1 MTIFKR
7 KRSWILI
14 AVLVGGAAWMFSSR
28 HKTSET
34 GTQNTATEKPAAES
48 EKSAPK
54 PALTVTTTRPVQTG
68 LPIQLTANGS
78 IAAWQEASIGSESG
92 GLRLTEVRV
101 NVGDQVRAGDV
112 LARFAAESVEADV
125 AQADASLN
133 EAIANAAE
141 ATANAQRAQTLQSSG
156 ALSAQQISQ
165 YLTSEQTAK
174 ARVEAGRAMLQAQ
187 KLRLRHT
194 RLLAPDNGIIS
205 ARAATVGAVV
215 GAGPELVRMIRQGRL
230 EWRAEV
236 TAAELAHLKPGVLA
250 HINLAN
256 GEVIAGKVRMI
267 APTVDPQTRVAL
279 VYVDLVGI
287 DPTGSR
293 ARNSPAK
300 AGMFA
305 SGNFELGRSMA
316 LTVPQ
321 QAVVIRDGFA
331 YVFRL
336 NSNNRVSKIRVETG
350 RRINDRVEVL
360 GGIPSDALLVAS
372 GAGFLNDGDVVRA
385 VSDSASAAPS
395 ASAASIVSH

>member
-7 KRSWILI
+7 KRGWILI
-14 AVLVGGAAWMFSSR
+14 AVLVGGAAWIFLSR
-28 HKTSET
+28 DKTPVTTTS
-34 GTQNTATEKPAAES
+34 NAATEQAIVGS

-54 PALTVTTTRPVQTG
+54 PALTVTTTHPVQTG
-68 LPIQLTANGS
+68 LPIQLIANGS

-92 GLRLTEVRV
+92 GLRLTEVRA

-125 AQADASLN
+125 AQASASLS

-174 ARVEAGRAMLQAQ
+174 ARVGAGRAMLQAQ
-187 KLRLRHT
+187 KLRLQHT

-205 ARAATVGAVV
+205 ARTATVGAVV
-215 GAGPELVRMIRQGRL
+215 GAGAELFRMIRQGRL

-236 TAAELAHLKPGVLA
+236 TATELAHLKPGALA
-250 HINLAN
+250 HISLAN
-256 GEVIAGKVRMI
+256 GEMITGKVRMI

-279 VYVDLVGI
+279 VYVDLVG
-287 DPTGSR
+287 TS
-293 ARNSPAK
+293 AKNLSAK

-305 SGNFELGRSMA
+305 SGRFELGRSTA

-350 RRINDRVEVL
+350 RRIDDRVEVL
-360 GGIPSDALLVAS
+360 GGIPADALIVAS

-385 VSDSASAAPS
+385 VSDSASAVPS
-395 ASAASIVSH
+395 ASAASIAVH